1 MMADYGMGLL
11 HLCKGIR
18 RRDLR
23 ITARIGDGEPLWA
36 VRNVGKCL
44 ELPDVAL
51 LLLTGVLGKAWSRS
65 GAWVGAERLSRDE
78 QFYIA
83 RRLRL

>member
-1 MMADYGMGLL
+1 MMADYGMKLL

-23 ITARIGDGEPLWA
+23 ITERIGDGEPLWA
-36 VRNVGKCL
+36 VRNAWKCL

-51 LLLTGVLGKAWSRS
+51 L
-65 GAWVGAERLSRDE
+65 
-78 QFYIA
+78 Y
-83 RRLRL
+83 